1 MTAQLIIHS
10 LPQVRLQPQGSLV
23 KLTGSRL
30 DISCSVSGD
39 PRPTIAW
46 RRMSKWV
53 LLAVW
58 STRYRDHEFRSIHG
72 HDAKDR
78 LYSHDLCYDLV
89 ILSSYHFVILSS
101 CHLVILSFCHLVIL
115 SFCHLVILSSCHFV
129 IFRLNISHFLWIFV
143 IFLNFSPNFSMF
155 RQSNL
160 IFKTSFYLNF

>member
-1 MTAQLIIHS
+1 MYELDQWEQSLAKSGQVDVTAQLIIHS

-89 ILSSYHFVILSS
+89 ILSSCHLVILSSCHFVILSS
-101 CHLVILSFCHLVIL
+101 CHLVILS
-115 SFCHLVILSSCHFV
+115 SFVS
-129 IFRLNISHFLWIFV
+129 IFPIFSGFLLYF
-143 IFLNFSPNFSMF
+143 
-155 RQSNL
+155 
-160 IFKTSFYLNF
+160 